1 MLYTLIKKQT
11 QIHNRRSFLLLLG
24 KFSLFSMVG
33 WRLFDIQI
41 LQSKKYETLSTQ
53 NQINFEILYPLRGK
67 ILDRNNK
74 VIASNQNTYELF
86 LIPERTNNIEQTLNK
101 LSEFV
106 SIDFKTKRKVIELS
120 KKVKK
125 FQSVKILK
133 NINWENLE
141 IIEANKHEFSGLHL
155 QIVPQR
161 VYPYD
166 RYLSHILGYTNKPS
180 EQDLELPFIS
190 NMLTLDIGKA
200 GIEKLSNESLIGYPG
215 KREIE
220 VNQ

>member
-1 MLYTLIKKQT
+1 MKKQI

-53 NQINFEILYPLRGK
+53 NQIKFEILYPLRGN

-125 FQSVKILK
+125 F
-133 NINWENLE
+133 
-141 IIEANKHEFSGLHL
+141 HGG
-155 QIVPQR
+155 R
-161 VYPYD
+161 
-166 RYLSHILGYTNKPS
+166 
-180 EQDLELPFIS
+180 
-190 NMLTLDIGKA
+190 
-200 GIEKLSNESLIGYPG
+200 
-215 KREIE
+215 
-220 VNQ
+220 